1 MDHIHAELL
10 QEKTDSVNQRVS
22 ANENQPSPSK
32 KIRQNRQSNTQN
44 EVKQPHF
51 YYLETFKKNLNQ
63 KYKTKNKQKTA
74 RNKVK
79 VIKLR
84 KREGKNQK

>member
-10 QEKTDSVNQRVS
+10 QEKTDSVNQSVS
-22 ANENQPSPSK
+22 AYENQPSPSK

-51 YYLETFKKNLNQ
+51 
-63 KYKTKNKQKTA
+63 
-74 RNKVK
+74 
-79 VIKLR
+79 
-84 KREGKNQK
+84 